1 VATSPNKPDQPSSE
15 AIINLGAAPIL
26 GLGAPWLL
34 ALAVAAFGLAVTVIV
49 GLGGRRAH

>member
-1 VATSPNKPDQPSSE
+1 VSPTSKSPQTPGLALVD
-15 AIINLGAAPIL
+15 LGSKPIL

-34 ALAVAAFGLAVTVIV
+34 AFAVGAFGLAVMVIV